1 MFTTLAFVTA
11 LTLAPAQAQ
20 LALTN
25 DQVTYGYLGAPRPD
39 TKFLPGDIF
48 FLTFDIENVK
58 VNDNGEVLYS
68 MGMEVRDSNGKQVFA
83 QKPQDKKAVNT
94 LGGTRLPAFAHVFC
108 GSDQLPG
115 EYTVRVAVTDRV
127 SKQEKT
133 IERKFE
139 VLKPDFGL
147 VQVGLSIDSDM
158 QMPAPAV
165 GVAGQFVYVNFAAVG
180 FERDKAKKQPNVA
193 AEMRVLDDSG
203 QPVLSNPF
211 KGEAAG
217 NVGNDKLVPM
227 QFLLALNRTGK
238 FQVELKATDRIS
250 KKTAK
255 VVFPITVVASK

>member
-11 LTLAPAQAQ
+11 LSLAPAQAQ

-25 DQVTYGYLGAPRPD
+25 DQVTYGYLGAARPD

-165 GVAGQFVYVNFAAVG
+165 GVAGQFVYVNFAAG
-180 FERDKAKKQPNVA
+180 TGLPSWTSILAISSRGMLSPRSSATANPSRKTFAASSRRSSWIRQP
-193 AEMRVLDDSG
+193 
-203 QPVLSNPF
+203 PSNW
-211 KGEAAG
+211 
-217 NVGNDKLVPM
+217 
-227 QFLLALNRTGK
+227 
-238 FQVELKATDRIS
+238 
-250 KKTAK
+250 
-255 VVFPITVVASK
+255 